1 MFYGKANYIFL
12 ESDLPIVDSLSFQF
26 LTMTAHSFSINFYKH
41 NIPKGSLCLS
51 HNEHLYVKANYV
63 SWESQVPQTEFTV
76 KNP

>member
-1 MFYGKANYIFL
+1 
-12 ESDLPIVDSLSFQF
+12 
-26 LTMTAHSFSINFYKH
+26 MTAHSFSINFYKH